1 MSSVVVTHDM
11 HSAFKVSD
19 RIALLHQGRIAVA
32 GTPAEIEHS
41 DLRLVRDFIS
51 GHLETD

>member
-1 MSSVVVTHDM
+1 VTSVVVTHDM
-11 HSAFKVSD
+11 QSAFKVSD

-51 GHLETD
+51 GHLEAD